1 MSTPACLSVPDH
13 EVVVVGAGF
22 GGIGVGVALRN
33 AGIEDFVMIDRW
45 PAVGGTWFVN
55 TYPGVAV
62 DIPSAVYSFSFEQRS
77 DWSRVFAPG
86 AELRRYAEHVVDK
99 YGLRPKL
106 RLGKTVNRAAF
117 DEQHHIWRIAMDD
130 GAEITARFLVLAVG
144 GLECP
149 KLPDIAGIDSFGG
162 KVIHTA
168 RWDHDYDLA
177 GKRVAVIGTGAS
189 ALQLVPEIAERVAHL
204 SVFQRTPI
212 WVSPKPD
219 IALGPV
225 ASFILRRAI
234 ARAALRWTGHAGV
247 EFLAALMVSLN
258 RRAPGIGRTIEAR
271 TREWM
276 RTQVHDPKVR
286 DQLTPKYT
294 YGCKRP
300 SMSNTYLKTFNRPD
314 VELVVDPIER
324 ITAAGIV
331 TADGVEREVDAVICA
346 TGFKVMERGSTPA
359 FPLVGRGGTDLGN
372 FWHEN
377 RFQAYHGVSVPGF
390 PNLFFNSGPY
400 GYAPGSYLCMI
411 ESTAA
416 HLARAISE
424 TRRRGATCCEI
435 RQEPH
440 DRYYAKSYR
449 RSHNMALLSGAC
461 AGSNTYYIN
470 YQGDAP
476 AIRPSLNVEMWWQNR
491 HFPLDDYKY
500 SLATPRNRQPG
511 AAVHKKAATVRS
523 ESVVAVQRFGN

>member
-1 MSTPACLSVPDH
+1 MNRSARLSTPDH
-13 EVVVVGAGF
+13 EVVIVGAGF
-22 GGIGVGVALRN
+22 GGIGVGVALRD
-33 AGIEDFVMIDRW
+33 AGIEDFVMIDSW
-45 PAVGGTWFVN
+45 PEVGGTWFVN

-77 DWSRVFAPG
+77 DWSRLFAPG
-86 AELRRYAEHVVDK
+86 AELQRYAELVVDK

-106 RLGKTVNRAAF
+106 RLGKTVSRAVF
-117 DEQHHIWRIAMDD
+117 DEQHDIWRITMDD
-130 GAEITARFLVLAVG
+130 GDEITARFLVPAVG
-144 GLECP
+144 GLERP
-149 KLPDIAGIDSFGG
+149 KLPDIAGIDSFAG

-168 RWDHDYDLA
+168 RWDHEYDLA

-219 IALGPV
+219 MAVGPV
-225 ASFILRRAI
+225 AGFIMRQAI
-234 ARAALRWTGHAGV
+234 ARVALRWTGYAGV

-258 RRAPGIGRTIEAR
+258 HRVPFIGRGIEAR
-271 TREWM
+271 TRAWM
-276 RTQVHDPKVR
+276 ETQVHDPKVR

-324 ITAAGIV
+324 ITADGVV
-331 TADGVEREVDAVICA
+331 TADGLEREVDVLICA

-359 FPLVGRGGTDLGN
+359 FALVGRGGTDLGN

-400 GYAPGSYLCMI
+400 GFAPGSYLFMI

-416 HLARAISE
+416 HLVRAIRE

-435 RQEPH
+435 REEPH
-440 DRYYAKSYR
+440 DRYYAKSLQ
-449 RSHNMALLSGAC
+449 RSHNMALLNGAC

-470 YQGDAP
+470 YHGEAP
-476 AIRPSLNVEMWWQNR
+476 ALRPSLNVEMWWQNR
-491 HFPLDDYKY
+491 HFPLNDYKY
-500 SLATPRNRQPG
+500 SSANPQNGQRR
-511 AAVHKKAATVRS
+511 AAVREKTATVRS
-523 ESVVAVQRFGN
+523 ESAVAVERIGN